1 MAHLSRYIAAGAVAA
16 MAAGVLI
23 STGCHNSRDVRTVP
37 DTIYA
42 ATMYGPASY
51 FYYRDTIMGYDHDIM
66 EELAAEHDR
75 VVEWVIVGSLDEAVE
90 QLDSGNVTM
99 IVAPVPVDGKYDR
112 KLRFCGPSVDI
123 EQVLVQPP
131 GDTVIV
137 DVSQLAGRV
146 VYVEKG
152 SKGAEELERLNR
164 EMGDSI
170 LIRPVDAD
178 SLATEDM
185 LASVAHGDIHLA
197 VVDRK
202 TARFNK
208 SYFPELNITL
218 ALSEPEVARWAV
230 PRASKSLADT
240 IDAWSAAAPQAAR
253 QTEILQKYFDSRKN
267 FPVEGATYDRQ
278 FRNGYA
284 SPYDSLFR
292 LHTDESS
299 WDWRMLA
306 AQAYQESRFNPV
318 ARSWAGAKGLMQ
330 IMPRTAT
337 DFGMK
342 HTELTDPSRSIQT
355 AVKILDAYEAMF
367 NEKVPN
373 PIERKKFAL
382 AAYNAGPGHVLDAMR
397 LADKYGFDSTVW
409 DGNVEQAMLMKMN
422 RRYYRDPVVRYG
434 YSRGRET
441 VDYVKKIY
449 AYYNEVKE
457 KIPYYHI

>member
-1 MAHLSRYIAAGAVAA
+1 MASLVATA
-16 MAAGVLI
+16 I
-23 STGCHNSRDVRTVP
+23 FTTGCGGHGGPRTVP

-51 FYYRDTIMGYDHDIM
+51 FYYRDTVMGYDHDMM
-66 EELAAEHDR
+66 EELAADHQR
-75 VVEWVIVGSLDEAVE
+75 VVKWVIVNSLDEAVA
-90 QLDSGNVTM
+90 QLDSGNVTI
-99 IVAPVPVDGKYDR
+99 IVAPVPVDGTYD
-112 KLRFCGPSVDI
+112 KKMRFCGPSVDI

-131 GDTVIV
+131 GDTVVV

-146 VYVEKG
+146 VYVEKD
-152 SKGAEELERLNR
+152 SKGAEALERLNR

-170 LIRPVDAD
+170 LIRPVDPD

-185 LASVAHGDIHLA
+185 LESVANGDIHLA
-197 VVDRK
+197 VVDHK

-218 ALSEPEVARWAV
+218 ALSAPEVARWAV
-230 PRASKSLADT
+230 LRAHKALADT
-240 IDAWSAAAPQAAR
+240 IDAWTAEAPRVAR
-253 QTEILQKYFDSRKN
+253 QNEILQKYFDSQKN
-267 FPVEGATYDRQ
+267 FPVEGASYDRQ

-292 LHTDESS
+292 IHAGESS

-306 AQAYQESRFNPV
+306 AQAYQESRFNPT

-330 IMPRTAT
+330 IMPRTAMG
-337 DFGMK
+337 FGL
-342 HTELTDPSRSIQT
+342 HQSELSDPSRSIET
-355 AVKILDAYEAMF
+355 AVKILDAYDAMLAS
-367 NEKVPN
+367 KVTN
-373 PIERKKFAL
+373 PIERKKFTL
-382 AAYNAGPGHVLDAMR
+382 AAYNAGPGHVLDAIR
-397 LADKYGFDSTVW
+397 LAEKYGYDSDVW

-422 RRYYRDPVVRYG
+422 RKYYRDPVVKYG

-449 AYYNEVKE
+449 SYYDEVKE
-457 KIPYYHI
+457 KIPYHSI